1 MGKYIEGLSSNI
13 SIFARHGFAI
23 YFFKDNLKAKV
34 QKEWRESNPDAKGN
48 MRDYAN
54 INQLICLSNMESINA
69 MLINDG
75 APQSERLIKLNKI
88 AIQQMRVLEET
99 ESRKLLK

>member
-1 MGKYIEGLSSNI
+1 
-13 SIFARHGFAI
+13 
-23 YFFKDNLKAKV
+23 
-34 QKEWRESNPDAKGN
+34 

>member
-1 MGKYIEGLSSNI
+1 MAMFGIT
-13 SIFARHGFAI
+13 A
-23 YFFKDNLKAKV
+23 
-34 QKEWRESNPDAKGN
+34 KEWRESNPDAKGN
-48 MRDYAN
+48 MRDYAT

-75 APQSERLIKLNKI
+75 VPQSERLMKLNKS
-88 AIQQMRVLEET
+88 AIHQMQVLEET